1 MTKET
6 PFASSGIRVLISV
19 VIGLIAGILVGIFVS
34 WKYAPLVTWDIA
46 AVTFLIWLWFAL
58 GKRNA
63 EETAVLAVREDPGR
77 AGADAVLLLASVAS
91 LVAVGVILA
100 QANHTNGAQE
110 FIEVSLGIASVVIS
124 WIVVHAVY
132 ALKYAQVYYK
142 NNGGIDFNNNLPPAY
157 SDFVY
162 LALTIG
168 MTFQVSDTT
177 LKSNEFRRLALK
189 HALLSYLFGTVIVAT
204 TINLIA
210 GLGK

>member
-1 MTKET
+1 MAKQISLGR
-6 PFASSGIRVLISV
+6 SSTRVLVSV
-19 VIGLIAGILVGIFVS
+19 IFGLIAGLLVGGFVS
-34 WKYAPLVTWDIA
+34 WKYAPLVTWDLAGVIYL
-46 AVTFLIWLWFAL
+46 VWLWFSL
-58 GKRNA
+58 GRRSP
-63 EETAVLAVREDPGR
+63 EQTAVLAVHEDPSR

-100 QANHTNGAQE
+100 QANESKGVQE
-110 FIEVSLGIASVVIS
+110 LIEVSLGIASVVIS

-132 ALKYAQVYYK
+132 ALKYAQTYYK
-142 NNGGIDFNNNLPPAY
+142 NNGGIDFNENSPPAY
-157 SDFVY
+157 SDFIY

-177 LKSNEFRRLALK
+177 LKTNEFRRLALK